1 MKFKKGDIVTLK
13 PGLTHGS
20 CSHGSDNVCTPCPLY
35 KKFGRV
41 DYILGDTVDVY
52 WLNEGNNGTHCS
64 GFKVQD
70 LMLKETDWEALL
82 NDYG

>member
-13 PGLTHGS
+13 PGIIHGS
-20 CSHGSDNVCTPCPLY
+20 CSHTFFCNPCPLHQH
-35 KKFGRV
+35 FGRV
-41 DYILGDTVDVY
+41 EFVSGDAVDVY
-52 WLNEGNNGTHCS
+52 WLNNERTSGTHCT
-64 GFKVQD
+64 GLKVQD